1 MNSLTYIVQNPDDST
16 VSQSLIHCLSPAP
29 TPRIT
34 PGPIVQGMQQET
46 SPLLTGHP
54 TTKPPRRLAGI
65 ISMPV
70 VLSRAQRKFVTG
82 VVLLLCVVVL
92 WTLSNF
98 ITSDLLSG
106 GFDKPFL

>member
-1 MNSLTYIVQNPDDST
+1 
-16 VSQSLIHCLSPAP
+16 
-29 TPRIT
+29 
-34 PGPIVQGMQQET
+34 
-46 SPLLTGHP
+46 
-54 TTKPPRRLAGI
+54 
-65 ISMPV
+65 MPV

-106 GFDKPFL
+106 GYDKPFL